1 MRVMVGIDG
10 SDASFYALQWT
21 LDNLFNGL
29 ISPAPAVVGGE
40 ATLLTLVHVHQPI
53 KHYGFAP
60 SAFPAGPGVLA
71 YASTTLVD
79 SVRKSQEQISAGI
92 LSRALKMC
100 KDKIKAETLIL
111 EGDPTDMICD
121 ISEQMNVD
129 LLVVGSRG
137 LGKIKRALLG
147 SVSDYCAHYAKCP
160 TLIVKPLKEA
170 SK

>member
-60 SAFPAGPGVLA
+60 SAFPAGPGVLGKSYPWYLPIISSPLSFLGIVMFYHVA
-71 YASTTLVD
+71 ASIT
-79 SVRKSQEQISAGI
+79 
-92 LSRALKMC
+92 
-100 KDKIKAETLIL
+100 
-111 EGDPTDMICD
+111 
-121 ISEQMNVD
+121 
-129 LLVVGSRG
+129 
-137 LGKIKRALLG
+137 
-147 SVSDYCAHYAKCP
+147 
-160 TLIVKPLKEA
+160 
-170 SK
+170 